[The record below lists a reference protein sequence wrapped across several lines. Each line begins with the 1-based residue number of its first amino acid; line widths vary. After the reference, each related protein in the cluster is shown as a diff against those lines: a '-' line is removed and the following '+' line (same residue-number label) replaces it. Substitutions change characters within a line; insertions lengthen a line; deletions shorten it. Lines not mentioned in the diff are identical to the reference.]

1 MCGVIKIAPG
11 DVERNVLIIKSESLM
26 LVKA

>member
-1 MCGVIKIAPG
+1 MCGVIKITPG
-11 DVERNVLIIKSESLM
+11 DAGLTVLIIKSESLM